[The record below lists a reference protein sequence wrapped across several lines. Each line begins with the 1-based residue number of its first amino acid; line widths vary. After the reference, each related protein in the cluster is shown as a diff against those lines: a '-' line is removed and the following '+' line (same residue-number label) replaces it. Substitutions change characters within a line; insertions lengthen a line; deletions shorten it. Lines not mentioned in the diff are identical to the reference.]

1 MPYCKGKYGVME
13 RKANST
19 QFKPGEGGR
28 PKGSTNKVTREYK
41 ERVEWVLELLDET
54 LEDSIRKLKPKDQV
68 DLWMNLQEYIRP
80 KLQRMNVDLG
90 PVEDKL
96 TKITFEVIQTTL
108 LADGTVKTLPLGKD
122 HQGIDRIP
130 EKL

>member
-1 MPYCKGKYGVME
+1 ME
-13 RKANST
+13 SKTNTRHK
-19 QFKPGEGGR
+19 FKPGEGGR
-28 PKGSTNKVTREYK
+28 PKGSPNKITSEQK
-41 ERVEWVLELLDET
+41 ERIEWVLELLDET

-90 PVEDKL
+90 PAQDKL
-96 TKITFEVIQTTL
+96 TKITFEVIQSAL
-108 LADGTVKTLPLGKD
+108 LSDGSVKPLTRGED

>member
-1 MPYCKGKYGVME
+1 MAKDSSM
-13 RKANST
+13 RSRANQTS
-19 QFKPGEGGR
+19 FKPGQGGR
-28 PKGSTNKVTREYK
+28 KMGSCNKITTDQK
-41 ERVEWVLELLDET
+41 ERIEWVLELLDET

-90 PVEDKL
+90 PAEDKL
-96 TKITFEVIQTTL
+96 TKITFEVIQSGII
-108 LADGTVKTLPLGKD
+108 ADGTVKTLPLGKD

>member
-1 MPYCKGKYGVME
+1 ME
-13 RKANST
+13 SKTNTRYK
-19 QFKPGEGGR
+19 FKPGEGGR
-28 PKGSTNKVTREYK
+28 PKGSPNKITAEQK
-41 ERVEWVLELLDET
+41 ERIEWVLELLDET

-90 PVEDKL
+90 PAADKL
-96 TKITFEVIQTTL
+96 TKITVEVIQSSML
-108 LADGTVKTLPLGKD
+108 NDGTVKTLPLGKD

>member
-1 MPYCKGKYGVME
+1 M
-13 RKANST
+13 
-19 QFKPGEGGR
+19 
-28 PKGSTNKVTREYK
+28 GSCNKITTDQK
-41 ERVEWVLELLDET
+41 ERIEWVLELLDET

-90 PVEDKL
+90 PAEDKL
-96 TKITFEVIQTTL
+96 TKITFEVIQSAL
-108 LADGTVKTLPLGKD
+108 LSDGSVKPLTRGED

>member
-1 MPYCKGKYGVME
+1 ME
-13 RKANST
+13 SKTNTRHK
-19 QFKPGEGGR
+19 FKPGEGGR
-28 PKGSTNKVTREYK
+28 PKGSPNKITAEQK
-41 ERVEWVLELLDET
+41 ERIEWVLELLDET

-80 KLQRMNVDLG
+80 KLQRVNVDLG
-90 PVEDKL
+90 PAEDKL
-96 TKITFEVIQTTL
+96 TKITFEVIQSSMLT
-108 LADGTVKTLPLGKD
+108 DGTVKPLSLGKD

>member
-54 LEDSIRKLKPKDQV
+54 LEDSIKKLKPKDQV
-68 DLWMNLQEYIRP
+68 ELWMNLQEFVRP

-90 PVEDKL
+90 PAQDKL
-96 TKITFEVIQTTL
+96 TKITFEVINSAVL
-108 LADGTVKTLPLGKD
+108 PEGTGNSLTSREDVKESTMFRKN
-122 HQGIDRIP
+122 
-130 EKL
+130 

>member
-1 MPYCKGKYGVME
+1 MQY
-13 RKANST
+13 
-19 QFKPGEGGR
+19 Q
-28 PKGSTNKVTREYK
+28 K
-41 ERVEWVLELLDET
+41 ERIEWVLELLDET

-90 PVEDKL
+90 PAEDKL
-96 TKITFEVIQTTL
+96 TKITFEVIQSSMV
-108 LADGTVKTLPLGKD
+108 ADGTLKPLSLGEN
-122 HQGIDRIP
+122 HQGIDRIQ

>member
-1 MPYCKGKYGVME
+1 MAKDSSMGS
-13 RKANST
+13 KANQTS
-19 QFKPGEGGR
+19 FKPGQGGR
-28 PKGSTNKVTREYK
+28 KMGSCNKITTDQK
-41 ERVEWVLELLDET
+41 ERIEWVLELLDET

-90 PVEDKL
+90 PAEDKL
-96 TKITFEVIQTTL
+96 TKITFEVIQGAL
-108 LADGTVKTLPLGKD
+108 LPDGSVKPFVRGENN
-122 HQGIDRIP
+122 QGINSIP

>member
-1 MPYCKGKYGVME
+1 ME
-13 RKANST
+13 TKTNIRHK
-19 QFKPGEGGR
+19 FKPGEGGR
-28 PKGSTNKVTREYK
+28 PKGSPNKITSEQK
-41 ERVEWVLELLDET
+41 ERIEWVLELLDET

-90 PVEDKL
+90 PAEDKL
-96 TKITFEVIQTTL
+96 TKITFEVIQSAM

>member
-1 MPYCKGKYGVME
+1 ME
-13 RKANST
+13 SKTNTRHK
-19 QFKPGEGGR
+19 FKPGEGGR
-28 PKGSTNKVTREYK
+28 PKGSTNKITSEQK
-41 ERVEWVLELLDET
+41 ERIEWVLELLDET

-90 PVEDKL
+90 PAQDKL
-96 TKITFEVIQTTL
+96 TKITFEVIQSSM
-108 LADGTVKTLPLGKD
+108 LADGTVKSLPLGKD
-122 HQGIDRIP
+122 HQGIDRIQ

>member
-1 MPYCKGKYGVME
+1 ME
-13 RKANST
+13 SKTST
-19 QFKPGEGGR
+19 RHKFKPGEGGR
-28 PKGSTNKVTREYK
+28 PKGSPNKITLEQK
-41 ERVEWVLELLDET
+41 ERIEWVLELLDET

-68 DLWMNLQEYIRP
+68 DLWINLQEYIRP

-90 PVEDKL
+90 PAEDKL
-96 TKITFEVIQTTL
+96 TKITFEVIQSGI
-108 LADGTVKTLPLGKD
+108 LADGTVKSLPLGKD

>member
-1 MPYCKGKYGVME
+1 ME
-13 RKANST
+13 SKTITRHK
-19 QFKPGEGGR
+19 FKPGEGGR
-28 PKGSTNKVTREYK
+28 PKGSPNKITSEQK
-41 ERVEWVLELLDET
+41 ERIEWVLELLDET

-96 TKITFEVIQTTL
+96 TKITFEVIQSGILTD
-108 LADGTVKTLPLGKD
+108 ATVKPLSLGEN
-122 HQGIDRIP
+122 HQGIDRIQ

>member
-1 MPYCKGKYGVME
+1 MPYCREKYGVME

-68 DLWMNLQEYIRP
+68 ELWMNLQEFVRP

-90 PVEDKL
+90 PAQDKL
-96 TKITFEVIQTTL
+96 TKITFEVIQSAM
-108 LADGTVKTLPLGKD
+108 LADGTVKPLTRGEN
-122 HQGIDRIP
+122 HQGINRIP